1 MTIENDES
9 SEIVTLATNNMPI
22 EMNRRKFMTV
32 ATGASTAV
40 LAGCTGSSGGDVVL
54 EYSYEEGDPG
64 QDTIPQDVKDAAGD
78 DVLIRG
84 DEHKW
89 VVFTLEILEG
99 ELHIDEIMDH
109 AYIETDV
116 DSHFT
121 RSVVITSPEDA
132 EETIPE
138 GGEADVLYQ
147 IPVEDEVTGWTIEQ
161 PSLDIEV
168 NEV

>member
-1 MTIENDES
+1 
-9 SEIVTLATNNMPI
+9 MPI

-40 LAGCTGSSGGDVVL
+40 LAGCNGSAGADAVL

-64 QDTIPQDVKDAAGD
+64 QDTIPQHVKDAAGD

-84 DEHKW
+84 DDHKW
-89 VVFTLEILEG
+89 VVFTLEILDG

-109 AYIETDV
+109 AYIETDA

-121 RSVVITSPEDA
+121 RSVVITSPGDA

-138 GGEADVLYQ
+138 GGEADALYQ

-161 PSLDIEV
+161 SSSDIEV
-168 NEV
+168 NEE

>member
-1 MTIENDES
+1 MTVETDES

-40 LAGCTGSSGGDVVL
+40 LAGCAGSAGADVVL

-84 DEHKW
+84 DAHKW
-89 VVFTLEILEG
+89 VVFTLDILEG

-109 AYIETDV
+109 AYIETDA

-147 IPVEDEVTGWTIEQ
+147 IPVEDEVTRWTIEQ
-161 PSLDIEV
+161 SSLDVEV